1 MPNPECKDFNCLT
14 RQDEHKKAGKDFK
27 KARAELIASQK
38 SVDKSSKNVD
48 SEKINQ
54 EALDWGI
61 ELIEE
66 DEEVKVEEE
75 IKQEIIKKET
85 IENTDVDDL
94 AAQLKAMM

>member
-38 SVDKSSKNVD
+38 SANKSSGNVDK
-48 SEKINQ
+48 EKINQ

-66 DEEVKVEEE
+66 DEEIKVGEE
-75 IKQEIIKKET
+75 INQVN